1 MKVKE
6 KKEESGS
13 EKAQGERN
21 EKKRS
26 ERSLKGEVE
35 GNEREWSLLY

>member
-21 EKKRS
+21 EKRS

-35 GNEREWSLLY
+35 GNEREWFLLY